1 MVANPS
7 HLEACD
13 PVVQGKVRAEQFYRG
28 DQEGKKVMSILLHGD
43 AAFSGQ
49 VKSRFCSQL
58 IADVPQDDKIK

>member
-1 MVANPS
+1 MAVVANPS

-13 PVVQGKVRAEQFYRG
+13 PVVQGKVKAEQFYRG

-49 VKSRFCSQL
+49 VMLSSF
-58 IADVPQDDKIK
+58 